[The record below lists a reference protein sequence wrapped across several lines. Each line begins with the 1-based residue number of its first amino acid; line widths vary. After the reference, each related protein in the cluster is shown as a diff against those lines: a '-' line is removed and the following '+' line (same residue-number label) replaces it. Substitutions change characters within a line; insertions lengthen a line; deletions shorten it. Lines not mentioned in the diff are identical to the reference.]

1 LLGTATG
8 SQRRLPTDLRQ
19 DGWRDIP
26 VTGAPDAQTKPIV
39 VVIGGGTMGSGI
51 VHSLVARGA
60 TVFLAERDQSSAG
73 RARERVSSSL
83 ARLDPPLDPAVA
95 ALHITVGLPSVGEMG
110 RMPDLVFETVP
121 EQLAL
126 KQIVSATAEVAYPDV
141 IIATNTSALSIDQI
155 ATTLRE
161 PGRLVGMHFF
171 NPVPA
176 SRLIEIV
183 VGPRTSVTSVAAAQE
198 WSKFLGKE
206 AIEVRDSP
214 GLATSRLG
222 VAIGLEAIRMV
233 EDNVASVADIDRGMT
248 LGYKFPLGP
257 LELTDRI
264 GLDVR
269 LAIAEHLNET
279 LGARFRPP
287 ELLRQ
292 MVAQGQLGRKN
303 GRGFYRWTADGK
315 KQAP

>member
-1 LLGTATG
+1 V
-8 SQRRLPTDLRQ
+8 S
-19 DGWRDIP
+19 
-26 VTGAPDAQTKPIV
+26 APPDMKKQSLV
-39 VVIGGGTMGSGI
+39 VVIGGGTMGAG
-51 VHSLVARGA
+51 VGHSLVTSGA
-60 TVFLAERDQSSAG
+60 KVFLVERDELAAF
-73 RARERVSSSL
+73 RAKERVLSSL
-83 ARLDPPLDPAVA
+83 ARHDASFDPAHAPVRV
-95 ALHITVGLPSVGEMG
+95 TVGLPTCDQMDGE
-110 RMPDLVFETVP
+110 PDFVLETVP
-121 EQLAL
+121 EHIAL
-126 KQIVSATAEVAYPDV
+126 KQDV
-141 IIATNTSALSIDQI
+141 IAAAEATYPGVVIATNTSSLSIDRM
-155 ATTLRE
+155 AGTLGE

-183 VGPRTSVTSVAAAQE
+183 VGARTSVTSVTAAHK

-214 GLATSRLG
+214 GFATSRLG
-222 VAIGLEAIRMV
+222 LAIGLEAIRMV
-233 EDNVASVADIDRGMT
+233 EENVASVADIDRGMT
-248 LGYKFPLGP
+248 LGYKFPVGP

-279 LGARFRPP
+279 LGERFRAP

-292 MVAQGQLGRKN
+292 MVAEGQLGRKS

-315 KQAP
+315 GQVTS